1 MAGTTAGMGATG
13 ATIGATGTDAAMT
26 TILATEITRNSIT
39 VSLRDTTTGE
49 PNWGMMSTD
58 AASNRQSMTQPPAKK
73 DSRTSSRARKP

>member
-1 MAGTTAGMGATG
+1 M
-13 ATIGATGTDAAMT
+13 IGATGTDAAMT